1 MRADLV
7 DGPTREAPQM
17 RAALGLSVA
26 VVVLF
31 TLMSAFTGTLDV
43 DDGEQDFSSMDWR
56 DSAIGGAVAARG
68 ANERKSE
75 RAP

>member
-31 TLMSAFTGTLDV
+31 TLMSAFTATLDV

-56 DSAIGGAVAARG
+56 DLPLE
-68 ANERKSE
+68 ERW
-75 RAP
+75 RL